1 VTHAVLQESQGGA
14 DLTVARRPCNLFR
27 PAVVLL
33 NVMGNGGK
41 VMKPQMRI
49 PTLALGLTFAAGLG
63 ATPTLSAAEQT
74 RSFQQPFPATGQ
86 VRLANLAGRIE
97 LVKSSGP
104 GVVVDATVHGEF
116 GSAAETA
123 RQIQALRWVKGHDK
137 KGREEWQ
144 LSYPVDKYRSYSYPT
159 GQKEDTGLPSFLS
172 FLGDLGNTTT
182 TYRGERV
189 RVYHRKGSAPTLYVD
204 LRIALPAASN
214 VAVSNAVGKV
224 RGGDLEG
231 TLSIDTGSGDVEL
244 ASESG
249 QLGID
254 TGSGGVTVGAV
265 RGETTISTGSG
276 DVVVRRFVGN
286 GSIDTGSGSV
296 VVQKVS
302 AGKLTLDTGSGDVT
316 LQDGDAGRVVAKTGS
331 GGVKVLSVELEDLT
345 AETGSGNVTVQSS
358 LAHTRRL
365 SAETGSGDI
374 DIKAGANASFNVV
387 SDQGSGDLSV
397 RYADAVLRKSGH
409 KVVGAKRGNGQ
420 TEIHVETGSGDCTI
434 RPQG

>member
-1 VTHAVLQESQGGA
+1 
-14 DLTVARRPCNLFR
+14 
-27 PAVVLL
+27 
-33 NVMGNGGK
+33 
-41 VMKPQMRI
+41 MKPETRI
-49 PTLALGLTFAAGLG
+49 PALALGLAFAAGLG
-63 ATPTLSAAEQT
+63 ATAALSAAEQV
-74 RSFQQPFPATGQ
+74 RSFQQPFPATSQ
-86 VRLANLAGRIE
+86 VRLANLAGRVE
-97 LVKSSGP
+97 LVKGSGP
-104 GVVVDATVHGEF
+104 TVVVDATVHGDF

-159 GQKEDTGLPSFLS
+159 GKDENTGLPSFLS

-189 RVYHRKGSAPTLYVD
+189 RIYHRKGSAPTLYVD

-214 VAVSNAVGKV
+214 VAIRNAVGKV

-254 TGSGGVTVGAV
+254 TGSGEVTVGAV

-331 GGVKVLSVELEDLT
+331 GGVRVLSVELEDLT

-358 LAHTRRL
+358 LARTRRL

-397 RYADAVLRKSGH
+397 RYADAVLRKSGR
-409 KVVGAKRGNGQ
+409 KIVGAKRGSGQ